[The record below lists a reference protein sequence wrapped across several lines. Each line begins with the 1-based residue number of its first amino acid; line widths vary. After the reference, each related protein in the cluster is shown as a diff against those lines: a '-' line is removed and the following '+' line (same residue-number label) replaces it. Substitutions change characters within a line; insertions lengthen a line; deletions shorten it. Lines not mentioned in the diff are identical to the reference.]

1 MAEQSISLRDN
12 QQAIVHYHEALKYS
26 PNDLKI
32 MTALAR
38 LYMQVNN
45 VTECQEMCGLLLKLD
60 ANNEAASVMM
70 ADLSFRRVNS
80 TSPLHVS
87 QSFILFSS
95 HSHR

>member
-26 PNDLKI
+26 QNDLKI

-45 VTECQEMCGLLLKLD
+45 VTECQEMCAMLLKAD
-60 ANNEAASVMM
+60 INNEAASVMM
-70 ADLSFRRVNS
+70 ADLSFRRVNVKAQ
-80 TSPLHVS
+80 L
-87 QSFILFSS
+87 QFNS
-95 HSHR
+95 HF

>member
-26 PNDLKI
+26 PNDLKD

-45 VTECQEMCGLLLKLD
+45 VTECQEMCAMLLKFD
-60 ANNEAASVMM
+60 VSNEAASVMM
-70 ADLSFRRVNS
+70 ADLSFRRVN
-80 TSPLHVS
+80 
-87 QSFILFSS
+87 ICI
-95 HSHR
+95 

>member
-26 PNDLKI
+26 PNDIKI

-45 VTECQEMCGLLLKLD
+45 VTECQEMCAMLLKFD
-60 ANNEAASVMM
+60 VNNEAASVMM
-70 ADLSFRRVNS
+70 ADLSFRRV
-80 TSPLHVS
+80 
-87 QSFILFSS
+87 ILCF
-95 HSHR
+95 

>member
-12 QQAIVHYHEALKYS
+12 QQAIVHYHEALRYS
-26 PNDLKI
+26 PNDMKI

-45 VTECQEMCGLLLKLD
+45 ATECQEMCAMLLKQD

-70 ADLSFRRVNS
+70 ADLSFRRVNLCS
-80 TSPLHVS
+80 S
-87 QSFILFSS
+87 QCN
-95 HSHR
+95 